1 MAMGNTGTVNVTPE
15 MINNAK
21 DAIQEYKDTVKT
33 LYSQL
38 EDTMSALIPGNFSGS
53 AADGFKYFYDNNIKS
68 VANTDVNDSG
78 VMQIITL
85 MNNIVDG
92 ISEAIPAERGVDES
106 LATEKRAKTSGKMPE
121 TVKTMP
127 RKQVDKKA

>member
-21 DAIQEYKDTVKT
+21 DAIKDTVKT

-106 LATEKRAKTSGKMPE
+106 LATEN
-121 TVKTMP
+121 
-127 RKQVDKKA
+127 RK

>member
-53 AADGFKYFYDNNIKS
+53 AADGFTITILS
-68 VANTDVNDSG
+68 LL
-78 VMQIITL
+78 QIRMLTIL
-85 MNNIVDG
+85 
-92 ISEAIPAERGVDES
+92 E
-106 LATEKRAKTSGKMPE
+106 
-121 TVKTMP
+121 
-127 RKQVDKKA
+127 

>member
-85 MNNIVDG
+85 MNNIVDV
-92 ISEAIPAERGVDES
+92 ISEAIPAERGVYES
-106 LATEKRAKTSGKMPE
+106 LATEN
-121 TVKTMP
+121 
-127 RKQVDKKA
+127 RK

>member
-68 VANTDVNDSG
+68 VANTDVNDYG
-78 VMQIITL
+78 V
-85 MNNIVDG
+85 

-106 LATEKRAKTSGKMPE
+106 LATEN
-121 TVKTMP
+121 
-127 RKQVDKKA
+127 RK